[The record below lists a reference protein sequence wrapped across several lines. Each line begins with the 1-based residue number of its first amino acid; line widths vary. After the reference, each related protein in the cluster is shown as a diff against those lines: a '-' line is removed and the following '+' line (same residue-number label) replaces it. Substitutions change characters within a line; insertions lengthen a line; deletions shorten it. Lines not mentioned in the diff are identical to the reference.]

1 MTQERGQ
8 TGEIRVEAPL
18 EPDFFFKNQ
27 AGMVTPE
34 ADKSPDTPSQ
44 HKAIYQTRGVGM

>member
-8 TGEIRVEAPL
+8 TEKIRVEAPL

-34 ADKSPDTPSQ
+34 VDKSPASSS
-44 HKAIYQTRGVGM
+44 